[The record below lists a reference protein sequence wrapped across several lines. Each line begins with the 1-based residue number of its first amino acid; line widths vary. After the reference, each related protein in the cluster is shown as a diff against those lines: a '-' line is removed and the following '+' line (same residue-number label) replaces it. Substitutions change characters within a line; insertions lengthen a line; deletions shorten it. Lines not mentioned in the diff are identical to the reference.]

1 MEQIFKLKL
10 SDQLKKAVRGEISI
24 HIINDKLVVDIDKG
38 YLAYRYT
45 VNNISTHIVQGLTTK
60 ILATRITEGY
70 RKWILS
76 NYFY

>member
-10 SDQLKKAVRGEISI
+10 LERMKKQVRGQINI

-38 YLAYRYT
+38 YLCYRYN
-45 VNNISTHIVQGLTTK
+45 VDNISSEIVHGLSTK
-60 ILATRITEGY
+60 ELSMRIVESY

-76 NYFY
+76 NFFY

>member
-10 SDQLKKAVRGEISI
+10 SDRLKKAVRGEISI

-45 VNNISTHIVQGLTTK
+45 VNNISAQIVQGLTTK

-70 RKWILS
+70 RKWVLS
-76 NYFY
+76 NFFY